1 MTLSMPT
8 GDFMLNVFVD
18 TLKEQAAFEKK
29 IKISRGQ
36 CAIGDPLPPTP
47 PR

>member
-8 GDFMLNVFVD
+8 GDFMLNVFAD

-29 IKISRGQ
+29 NK
-36 CAIGDPLPPTP
+36 
-47 PR
+47 